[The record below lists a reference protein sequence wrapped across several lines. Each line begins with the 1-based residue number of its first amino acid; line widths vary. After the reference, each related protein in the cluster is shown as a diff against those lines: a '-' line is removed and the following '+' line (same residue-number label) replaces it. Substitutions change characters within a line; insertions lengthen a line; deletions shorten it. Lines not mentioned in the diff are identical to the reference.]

1 MRVLVLGGGSTG
13 EHFVG
18 ALRRLD
24 ADCEITLVESRL
36 VGGECSYWACMP
48 TKTMLRATELV
59 GSARYAP
66 GVAIPELDL
75 ERVFW
80 WRDQVVN
87 GRDDSAQVDWLATQR
102 AELVHG
108 RGVVSR
114 PGVVA
119 VDGRDLE
126 YDRLVV
132 ATGSV
137 ASVPPIP
144 GLDGVEYWTNE
155 EATETT
161 TVPESL
167 VVLGGG
173 AVGCE
178 LAQFFARVGARVTLI
193 QTAPRLLPR
202 VDEEAGVIVARVFAE
217 DGIDV
222 RLGAAVTA
230 VEPGVRVTL
239 DGGETLEAETLLLA
253 TGRQP
258 FADSLG
264 LEQLG
269 VEIGRRGIEVDDRLA
284 AAESVWAIGD
294 CTGIAQFTHVGK
306 YQARVAAAN
315 IAGHETAADYR
326 AIPASIFTDPQV
338 ASVGRT
344 DGDGVVCA
352 TWPLQSTPRTGTYE
366 RPRREGFL
374 KLAAHAERRV
384 LVGAVAVGPEAGEWL
399 QQLTLAIRAEV
410 PLDVLLDTIQP
421 YPTFS
426 EAVFLGAR
434 ELDDAVVRAR
444 SVHAQR

>member
-1 MRVLVLGGGSTG
+1 MRVVVLGGGSTG

-59 GSARYAP
+59 GAARHAP
-66 GVAIPELDL
+66 GVAIPEVDV

-80 WRDQVVN
+80 WRDQVVDE
-87 GRDDSAQVDWLATQR
+87 RDDSRQIEWLAGQR
-102 AELVHG
+102 AEFVRG
-108 RGVVSR
+108 RGLVR
-114 PGVVA
+114 EPGAVE
-119 VDGRDLE
+119 VDGQELP
-126 YDRLVV
+126 YDRLVI

-137 ASVPPIP
+137 PVIP
-144 GLDGVEYWTNE
+144 TIRGLDAIEYWTNE
-155 EATETT
+155 GATETT
-161 TVPESL
+161 EVPASL
-167 VVLGGG
+167 AVLGGG

-193 QTAPRLLPR
+193 QTASRLLPR
-202 VDEEAGVIVARVFAE
+202 VDADAGAIVERVFAE

-222 RLGAAVTA
+222 RLGAVVTS
-230 VEPGVRVTL
+230 VDPGVRLTL
-239 DGGETLEAETLLLA
+239 EDGETLEAERLLLA
-253 TGRQP
+253 AGRRP
-258 FADSLG
+258 FADGLG

-269 VEIGRRGIEVDDRLA
+269 VTIARRGIEVDDRLA
-284 AAESVWAIGD
+284 AAEGVYAIGD
-294 CTGIAQFTHVGK
+294 CTGVAQFTHVGK

-315 IAGHETAADYR
+315 IAGGEAHADYR

-344 DGDGVVCA
+344 DGDGVVSA
-352 TWPLQSTPRTGTYE
+352 TWSLAATPRSATYE

-374 KLAAHAERRV
+374 KLAADPARRV
-384 LVGAVAVGPEAGEWL
+384 LVGAVAVGPEGGERL

-426 EAVFLGAR
+426 EAVFFAAR
-434 ELDDAVVRAR
+434 ELDAALRR
-444 SVHAQR
+444 